1 MFFIFHYEFTSPSA
15 VLNHLDNGTKEQSDG
30 ESIMLQSLN
39 DSLSTC
45 WHSVFILSADLRDGD
60 FHQNLCLFLVAVVT
74 NYQRLS
80 DLKEQ
85 PGFILQFWGSEA

>member
-1 MFFIFHYEFTSPSA
+1 MAQKNKAMVKA
-15 VLNHLDNGTKEQSDG
+15 V
-30 ESIMLQSLN
+30 MLQSLN
-39 DSLSTC
+39 DILSTC
-45 WHSVFILSADLRDGD
+45 WHSVFILTTDLRDGD

-80 DLKEQ
+80 DLKEH